1 MKKAL
6 IALPALLLIA
16 VAGYFYFTSRF
27 HYLPEWYE
35 QGEYTQS
42 DTLVGEPEIPLEN
55 GSLPEDA
62 YPEGSVTPPDPPL
75 PAPTQKQP
83 DSRPT
88 AKTRVQPPKTS
99 NPQGNKTVDRISRE
113 LSGNEPVKISAAEL
127 DQIVALSIAQMMPG
141 QNADFLKA
149 VKSSIGTEKIDL
161 EMIVDVNKIPW
172 EQLPS
177 QARLAQTLLTQLA
190 STSNS
195 ELYMKVSGAPVAK
208 EEQLGFDDNSTIQ
221 IGKISYPLKTFLAM
235 PGINQI
241 VPSRIPLKSVPFKT
255 VSLEEGFLVLG
266 K

>member
-6 IALPALLLIA
+6 IVLLALLLIL
-16 VAGYFYFTSRF
+16 VAGYFYFASRLN
-27 HYLPEWYE
+27 YLPEWYE

-42 DTLVGEPEIPLEN
+42 DTLAVEPEILAEPD
-55 GSLPEDA
+55 SLPEEA
-62 YPEGSVTPPDPPL
+62 YPEGPVTPPAPP
-75 PAPTQKQP
+75 PSATTPKQP
-83 DSRPT
+83 GSRPT
-88 AKTRVQPPKTS
+88 AKTRVQPSKTS
-99 NPQGNKTVDRISRE
+99 NPRGSKTVERISRE

-141 QNADFLKA
+141 QHADFLKA

-161 EMIVDVNKIPW
+161 EMVVEVNKIPW

-190 STSNS
+190 SSSNS

-221 IGKISYPLKTFLAM
+221 IGKMSYPLKTFLAM

-241 VPSRIPLKSVPFKT
+241 VPSQIPLKSVPFKT

>member
-1 MKKAL
+1 MKKVL
-6 IALPALLLIA
+6 IALLALLLIV
-16 VAGYFYFTSRF
+16 VAGYFYFASRF
-27 HYLPEWYE
+27 NYLPDWYE

-42 DTLVGEPEIPLEN
+42 DTLGIEPEIPAED
-55 GSLPEDA
+55 GALPEEA
-62 YPEGSVTPPDPPL
+62 YPEGPATPPGT
-75 PAPTQKQP
+75 PTPKQP

-99 NPQGNKTVDRISRE
+99 NPQGSKTVERISRE

-141 QNADFLKA
+141 QEADFLKA

-161 EMIVDVNKIPW
+161 EMVVDVNKIPW

-190 STSNS
+190 SSSNS

-221 IGKISYPLKTFLAM
+221 IGKMSYPLKTFLAM

>member
-1 MKKAL
+1 M
-6 IALPALLLIA
+6 
-16 VAGYFYFTSRF
+16 
-27 HYLPEWYE
+27 PEE
-35 QGEYTQS
+35 
-42 DTLVGEPEIPLEN
+42 
-55 GSLPEDA
+55 A
-62 YPEGSVTPPDPPL
+62 YPEGPVTPPDTPPSAAI
-75 PAPTQKQP
+75 PKQP
-83 DSRPT
+83 DSPPA
-88 AKTRVQPPKTS
+88 AKPRVQPPKTS

-113 LSGNEPVKISAAEL
+113 LSGSEPVKISAGEL

-190 STSNS
+190 SSSNS

-221 IGKISYPLKTFLAM
+221 IGKISYQKLCISGLKARAVWKSTPASIASARRL
-235 PGINQI
+235 
-241 VPSRIPLKSVPFKT
+241 SR
-255 VSLEEGFLVLG
+255 
-266 K
+266 